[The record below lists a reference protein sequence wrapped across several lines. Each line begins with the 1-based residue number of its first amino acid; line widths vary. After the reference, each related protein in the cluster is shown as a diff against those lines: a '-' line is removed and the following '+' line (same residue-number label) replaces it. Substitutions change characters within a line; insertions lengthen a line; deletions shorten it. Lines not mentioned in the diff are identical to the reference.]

1 MKNQVNGGTTRRPAL
16 PEKWLVPLR
25 LGIYAVLAACSAFV
39 YFNARD
45 LEGTH
50 LMILVPIVIVCA
62 MALMDC
68 KLSER
73 YWKEQNARK
82 S

>member
-1 MKNQVNGGTTRRPAL
+1 MSKNNSTSDQRSRPAL

-39 YFNARD
+39 YFKARE

-50 LMILVPIVIVCA
+50 LMILIPIVIVCG

-68 KLSER
+68 KMSER
-73 YWKEQNARK
+73 YWKQQGSDK
-82 S
+82 

>member
-1 MKNQVNGGTTRRPAL
+1 MKKQADGNGDKRPAL

-25 LGIYAVLAACSAFV
+25 LGIYVVLAACSAFV
-39 YFNARD
+39 YFNVRE

-50 LMILVPIVIVCA
+50 LMILIPIVIVCA

-73 YWKEQNARK
+73 YWNEQNSQK
-82 S
+82 

>member
-1 MKNQVNGGTTRRPAL
+1 M
-16 PEKWLVPLR
+16 R

-39 YFNARD
+39 YFNARE

-50 LMILVPIVIVCA
+50 LMILIPIVLVCA

-68 KLSER
+68 KMSER
-73 YWKEQNARK
+73 YWKEHGSEK
-82 S
+82 SGS